1 MTALARRAAATRP
14 KAAAQVTSLK
24 CWWITQQSVQRQ
36 IET

>member
-24 CWWITQQSVQRQ
+24 CWWITQRQ